1 MREFKYNRLLIK
13 IYLWLSFA
21 AAGALL
27 LSFFFPEKK
36 IAVVL
41 FIPMF
46 LYFIYR
52 NMTVLKTFEDRCE
65 IRIAPF
71 QSILNVNYSEILK
84 IYSEKNLLIILLDN
98 GKKIKVSMSSFN
110 ASERNDVLE
119 ILDKQSK
126 EK

>member
-1 MREFKYNRLLIK
+1 MREFKYNSK
-13 IYLWLSFA
+13 IIRFYLWLSITASAVLIFS
-21 AAGALL
+21 LFL
-27 LSFFFPEKK
+27 PEKK

-71 QSILNVNYSEILK
+71 QSILNVNYNEILK
-84 IYSEKNLLIILLDN
+84 VYSEKNLLIILLDN

-110 ASERNDVLE
+110 AYDRNDIID
-119 ILDKQSK
+119 ILNKQ
-126 EK
+126 

>member
-84 IYSEKNLLIILLDN
+84 IYCEKNLLIILLDN

-110 ASERNDVLE
+110 ASDRNEVLE
-119 ILDKQSK
+119 ILNKQSK

>member
-1 MREFKYNRLLIK
+1 MREFKYNSLLIK
-13 IYLWLSFA
+13 FYLWLSFA
-21 AAGALL
+21 ATGILL
-27 LSFFFPEKK
+27 ISFFFPEKK

-71 QSILNVNYSEILK
+71 QSILNVNYNEILK
-84 IYSEKNLLIILLDN
+84 VYSEKNLLIILLDN

-110 ASERNDVLE
+110 APDRND
-119 ILDKQSK
+119 ILDILNKQSR